1 MSKINHFKQD
11 YFNAMPNPGD
21 WSITTDIDNQLS
33 SINNKNRLDRIEE
46 KLEKICDRL
55 AILDEPDPERL
66 EAFKQLQEA
75 YKKYKFLDEL
85 CGPHD
90 DGNEI

>member
-1 MSKINHFKQD
+1 M
-11 YFNAMPNPGD
+11 YGRLPGSSD
-21 WSITTDIDNQLS
+21 WSVQTTTDIDNQLS
-33 SINNKNRLDRIEE
+33 DLHNRDRIERIE
-46 KLEKICDRL
+46 RTLEKICDRL
-55 AILDEPDPERL
+55 AILEEPTPERL
-66 EAFKQLQEA
+66 EAFKQLQDA